1 MDGRFLQGTFTATLT
16 MNNKDPDVDCG
27 GAGGISALRGLT
39 DGSNIALC
47 DGSVRFVSNKISL
60 VTWKNAADRADG
72 NVLGADWN

>member
-1 MDGRFLQGTFTATLT
+1 

-47 DGSVRFVSNKISL
+47 DGSVRFVNNKISL
-60 VTWKNAADRADG
+60 TTWQYAANREDG
-72 NVLGADWN
+72 MPLGSDW